1 MRDDN
6 YMNPNDKARWGFSG
20 TAKDVKVGTE
30 TVGETGG
37 VDHVRVEPE
46 DEGARGN
53 GAGETRESVAKKS
66 AKKSA

>member
-46 DEGARGN
+46 LSLIHISEP
-53 GAGETRESVAKKS
+53 TRRS
-66 AKKSA
+66 